1 MFFFLIIRR
10 PPRSTRTD
18 TLFPYTTL
26 FRSVR
31 HLVRRRPFAKMLCP
45 ASEGHAIPLAANAP
59 YSHSAG
65 IDAGST
71 GDADL
76 HHSGDCKVRTN
87 RGLGA
92 AISECCVAG
101 VIVALSAC
109 GGSAAPS
116 SGAALK
122 DWPTWQTG
130 ENPPPAPP
138 EVEAVSDNVDALA
151 AGIGR

>member
-1 MFFFLIIRR
+1 
-10 PPRSTRTD
+10 
-18 TLFPYTTL
+18 
-26 FRSVR
+26 
-31 HLVRRRPFAKMLCP
+31 MLCP

-59 YSHSAG
+59 YGHSAG

-138 EVEAVSDNVDALA
+138 EVERSEEHTSEIQSLMRSSYAVF
-151 AGIGR
+151 

>member
-1 MFFFLIIRR
+1 MIRR
-10 PPRSTRTD
+10 PTRSTRTD

-26 FRSVR
+26 FRS
-31 HLVRRRPFAKMLCP
+31 
-45 ASEGHAIPLAANAP
+45 
-59 YSHSAG
+59 
-65 IDAGST
+65 
-71 GDADL
+71 
-76 HHSGDCKVRTN
+76 TN
-87 RGLGA
+87 LGLGA

-138 EVEAVSDNVDALA
+138 EVEAVIDNVDALA
-151 AGIGR
+151 SVLPTAAVARLFHPVVIGTTHRDLPAPEPIRRATGGGRG

>member
-1 MFFFLIIRR
+1 MSFCSGYMLIFFF
-10 PPRSTRTD
+10 S
-18 TLFPYTTL
+18 
-26 FRSVR
+26 S
-31 HLVRRRPFAKMLCP
+31 RRRHTSCALVTGVQTCALP
-45 ASEGHAIPLAANAP
+45 I

-138 EVEAVSDNVDALA
+138 EVEAVIDNVDALA
-151 AGIGR
+151 SVLPTAAVARLFDPVVLGTTIRD